1 MSEPLRIA
9 LAGLGTVGGGVI
21 RLIETNAD
29 LIARRA
35 GRRIEIVAVAA
46 RDRSKDRG
54 VDLSRYAWEDDM
66 TAMAAREDVDV
77 VVELVGGSDGPALT
91 LARNTLA
98 AGKDLVTANKAMIA
112 NHGLE
117 LADLAEKADAALKF
131 EAAVAGGI
139 PVIKGLKEGVAA
151 NEINRVYGILNGTCN
166 YILSTMEDTGR
177 DFGDVLAEAQAKGYA
192 EADPTFDIDGIDAA
206 HKLAILS
213 SVAFGTKIDFK
224 GVAATGIRRIVAADI
239 AQADVLGYYI
249 RLIGM
254 ADTEV
259 DADGNRRLFQRVQPH
274 LVHRD
279 HPLAHVDGAT
289 NAVVAEGNFVGRL
302 LFQGPGAGDGP
313 TASAVVADLID
324 IARGDIGAPFSIPVA
339 ELAEAPGSN
348 RPPHRQRLL
357 ALHRRGSPRRARRDH
372 RRHARCGRLDR
383 EPDPEGHARRRSGRR
398 GQCPRPH
405 GHPRW
410 PGKRDHPGAGPARRV
425 ALPGPA
431 AGGPADPR
439 RIRLRAH
446 AQTER
451 PRMDDHAGPFFCLL
465 HLFRRCASRLRGAD
479 LALGDAVRVRT
490 GRWRGHRGDVE
501 IVHRRRGAAKAV
513 ALAVAGAQA
522 RNIGRM
528 DLPVVGR
535 DRRALLVV
543 EGQALGLARLLAPA
557 HDDRPVGAPSRAA
570 ARRLNPGDQALGH
583 IGTIRSIKRGQAGT
597 SHLGRRRIGRRAC
610 VSLPGHD
617 RRPE

>member
-35 GRRIEIVAVAA
+35 ERRIEIVAVSA

-54 VDLSRYAWEDDM
+54 VDLSPYAWEDDM
-66 TAMAAREDVDV
+66 TAMAARPDVDV

-117 LADLAEKADAALKF
+117 LAALAEKADAALKF

-151 NEINRVYGILNGTCN
+151 NEIQRVYGILNGTCN

-177 DFGDVLAEAQAKGYA
+177 DFADVLAEAQAKGYA

-213 SVAFGTKIDFK
+213 SVAFGTKVDFK
-224 GVAATGIRRIVAADI
+224 AVATNGIRRLLAADI

-259 DADGNRRLFQRVQPH
+259 DAQGRRRLMQRVQPH

-302 LFQGPGAGDGP
+302 LFQGAGAGDGP

-324 IARGDIGAPFSIPVA
+324 IARGDIGSPFSIPVA
-339 ELAEAPGSN
+339 ELAEAPAAETGHRIGSAYIRFN
-348 RPPHRQRLL
+348 VADRPGALAEITAAMRDAGVSIESLIQKGTPGAAAGDADTVLVHMVTHDGPESAIAEALRLL
-357 ALHRRGSPRRARRDH
+357 DGSPCLA
-372 RRHARCGRLDR
+372 
-383 EPDPEGHARRRSGRR
+383 EP
-398 GQCPRPH
+398 
-405 GHPRW
+405 
-410 PGKRDHPGAGPARRV
+410 
-425 ALPGPA
+425 
-431 AGGPADPR
+431 
-439 RIRLRAH
+439 
-446 AQTER
+446 
-451 PRMDDHAGPFFCLL
+451 
-465 HLFRRCASRLRGAD
+465 
-479 LALGDAVRVRT
+479 
-490 GRWRGHRGDVE
+490 
-501 IVHRRRGAAKAV
+501 
-513 ALAVAGAQA
+513 
-522 RNIGRM
+522 
-528 DLPVVGR
+528 PVV
-535 DRRALLVV
+535 
-543 EGQALGLARLLAPA
+543 
-557 HDDRPVGAPSRAA
+557 
-570 ARRLNPGDQALGH
+570 
-583 IGTIRSIKRGQAGT
+583 
-597 SHLGRRRIGRRAC
+597 
-610 VSLPGHD
+610 LPIL
-617 RRPE
+617 EE